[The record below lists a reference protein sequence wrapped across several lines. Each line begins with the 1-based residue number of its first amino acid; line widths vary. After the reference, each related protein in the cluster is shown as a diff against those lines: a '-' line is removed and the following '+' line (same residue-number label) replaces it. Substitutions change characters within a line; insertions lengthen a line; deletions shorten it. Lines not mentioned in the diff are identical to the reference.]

1 MLGQFLLDVVEDDLV
16 EVLEGAVLVE
26 PVELLEAVPDVAD
39 VAAEPVLVLDVL
51 VAASATIAPPA
62 MRPLVSAPT
71 ATTLRKRSFMT
82 VAPFGWCDELLPFGG
97 T

>member
-1 MLGQFLLDVVEDDLV
+1 MLGQFLLDVVEDDPV

-26 PVELLEAVPDVAD
+26 PVELLEAVPDVP
-39 VAAEPVLVLDVL
+39 AEPVLVLDVL